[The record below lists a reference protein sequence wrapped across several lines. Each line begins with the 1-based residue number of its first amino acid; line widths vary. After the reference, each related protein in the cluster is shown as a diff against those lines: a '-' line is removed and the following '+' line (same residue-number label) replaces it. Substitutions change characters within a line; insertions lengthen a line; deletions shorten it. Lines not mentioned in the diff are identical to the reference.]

1 MSCKRI
7 ICLAGYGFNISRLF
21 KSAMYYTIIWRLFPT
36 SLTRYYNLLGAT
48 ANYKPTF
55 IGSPVIQ
62 VKEDVPIGEYAA
74 FRSQFIS
81 RIFIRIW
88 MCSTA
93 STVITLTFY
102 HITSHRIVSHHIL
115 AHHIISYH
123 ISYHII
129 SYHIISYIISY
140 HISYHIR
147 SDHIISYHVISYH
160 ISYRIMSCHVMS
172 YHIIS
177 YHISYRIM
185 SCHIIS
191 YLIISYHI
199 ILCHVISCLFA
210 RSDWFIKCFI
220 S

>member
-7 ICLAGYGFNISRLF
+7 ICLVGYGFNISRPF

-48 ANYKPTF
+48 ANFKPTF
-55 IGSPVIQ
+55 SGSPVIQ

-88 MCSTA
+88 MCFTA
-93 STVITLTFY
+93 STVITFTFHHIASHRIASY
-102 HITSHRIVSHHIL
+102 HITSYHTISHIISYQIRSDQ
-115 AHHIISYH
+115 IISYH
-123 ISYHII
+123 IT
-129 SYHIISYIISY
+129 
-140 HISYHIR
+140 
-147 SDHIISYHVISYH
+147 
-160 ISYRIMSCHVMS
+160 SYRIVSCHVMSCHVMS

-177 YHISYRIM
+177 YRIM

-191 YLIISYHI
+191 YHILSYLIISYYAMLYLVFSRALNALYPRI
-199 ILCHVISCLFA
+199 ITSRRYL
-210 RSDWFIKCFI
+210 
-220 S
+220 